1 MCVCTHSSVC
11 VCVHVVVCVRAVVC
25 VCERGREWV
34 GRASLVVTALALNAR
49 GSGFKPHSR

>member
-1 MCVCTHSSVC
+1 M
-11 VCVHVVVCVRAVVC
+11 CVHVVVCVRAVVC
-25 VCERGREWV
+25 VCERGRAGV